1 MSKDWTGNS
10 KAVWATLGAS
20 NHTENEREK
29 NDYYATDGKAAEILL
44 DVESFTPTI
53 WENAVGGGD
62 LADVF
67 IKNGYKIRA
76 SDIID
81 RGYPNTEIIDFLTYN
96 EPIDTDV
103 ITNPPYKI
111 ALPFVEHCLDLA
123 QDGIKVAMFLKLQ
136 FMEGKQR
143 KKLFEK
149 YPPKT
154 IYVSSSRIDC
164 AKNGDFKKMKENGG
178 GALAYAW
185 YVWVKGYK
193 GDTVVK
199 WIN

>member
-1 MSKDWTGNS
+1 MPKDWTGNS

-67 IKNGYKIRA
+67 IKNGYKVRA

-81 RGYPNTEIIDFLTYN
+81 RGYPNTIVHDYLSWVTNDLF
-96 EPIDTDV
+96 DCV
-103 ITNPPYKI
+103 ISNPPYSKAEEFI
-111 ALPFVEHCLDLA
+111 RKSLSLLNSG
-123 QDGIKVAMFLKLQ
+123 GICAMFLKIQ
-136 FMEGKQR
+136 FLESAKR
-143 KKLFEK
+143 KALFEEF
-149 YPPKT
+149 PPK
-154 IYVSSSRIDC
+154 YVYVFSKRANC
-164 AKNGDFKKMKENGG
+164 ARNGDFKGFPRNS
-178 GALAYAW
+178 AICYCW
-185 YVWVKGYK
+185 YIWEKGFK
-193 GDTVVK
+193 GEPVIR
-199 WIN
+199 WI